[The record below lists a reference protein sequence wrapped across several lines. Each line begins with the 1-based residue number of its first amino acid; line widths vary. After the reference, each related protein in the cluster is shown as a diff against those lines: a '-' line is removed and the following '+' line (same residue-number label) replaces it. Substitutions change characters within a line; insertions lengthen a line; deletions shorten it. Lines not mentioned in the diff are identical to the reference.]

1 MKLLLILG
9 SDDMLNTISQSI
21 KPLGFDLIR
30 YRHVLKAMDNI
41 DEVDPAAILISARD
55 FPRHWKVLVQFVR
68 YERPREVCPIILL
81 KGDDFSLDEAS
92 KAFFIG
98 VSGIV
103 SENIKLFNEKD
114 RLQSLLS
121 RYIEVEDKRKA
132 KRYHAEVW
140 TRFGFCITNPLNRG
154 IITGTVKTLS
164 STGIGFVPD
173 DPSLVENILENEEL
187 SECSLRVGDHILSP
201 IARVVHKEP
210 VLSLE
215 FIFLSGEDQIILDSY
230 LESLPLIEAKK
241 KDAS

>member
-9 SDDMLNTISQSI
+9 SDDILNTISQSI
-21 KPLGFDLIR
+21 KPLGFELIR

-55 FPRHWKVLVQFVR
+55 FPRHWKILVQFVR
-68 YERPREVCPIILL
+68 YERSREVCPIILL
-81 KGDDFSLDEAS
+81 KGDDFSLEEAS

-132 KRYHAEVW
+132 KRYHAEAW
-140 TRFGFCITNPLNRG
+140 TRFAFCLTNPLNKR

-164 STGIGFVPD
+164 GTGIGFVPH
-173 DPSLVENILENEEL
+173 DPSLIENILENEEL

-201 IARVVHKEP
+201 IARVVRKEP

-230 LESLPLIEAKK
+230 LESLPLLEAKQ
-241 KDAS
+241 KDA

>member
-9 SDDMLNTISQSI
+9 SDEMLAIISQNI

-41 DEVDPAAILISARD
+41 DEVDPAAIIISAKD
-55 FPRHWKVLVQFVR
+55 FPRHWKILVQFIR
-68 YERPREVCPIILL
+68 YERSKEICPIILL
-81 KGDDFSLDEAS
+81 KGDNFSLEEAS

-98 VSGIV
+98 VSGII
-103 SENIKLFNEKD
+103 SENIRLFNEKD
-114 RLQSLLS
+114 RLQNLLS
-121 RYIEVEDKRKA
+121 RYIEIEDKRKA
-132 KRYHAEVW
+132 RRYHSEAW
-140 TRFGFCITNPLNRG
+140 TRFGFCIANPLNKV

-164 STGIGFVPD
+164 GTGIGFVPD
-173 DPSLVENILENEEL
+173 DLSLIDNIPENEEL
-187 SECSLRVGDHILSP
+187 PECSLRVGDHILSP

-215 FIFLSGEDQIILDSY
+215 FIFLSGEDQILLDNY
-230 LESLPLIEAKK
+230 LESLTLLEAKQ